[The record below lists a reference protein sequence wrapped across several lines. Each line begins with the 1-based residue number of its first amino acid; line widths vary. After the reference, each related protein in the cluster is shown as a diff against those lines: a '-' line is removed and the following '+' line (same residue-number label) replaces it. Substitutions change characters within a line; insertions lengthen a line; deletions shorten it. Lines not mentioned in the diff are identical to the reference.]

1 MYIAQFMARCGV
13 CSRRKAVQH
22 IKSGEVVANGKV
34 VDEFYEVQKD
44 DFIKL
49 NGKRIE
55 EKRFVYILLNKP
67 MGFITSRADENNRKT
82 VLDLIK
88 HPSSKFISPVGRLDY
103 NTSGVLLLTNDGD
116 MIQKL
121 IHPKNV
127 ITKRYFVQLS
137 KRLPLA
143 ALKTIQK
150 GIRLEDGFVKVD
162 KITYVRKKTDQV
174 IVDLHT
180 GKKRII
186 RRIFEQIGYLVN
198 ELDRLAFAG
207 ITHKNLKVGD
217 WRFLTDKE
225 IKELRDL

>member
-207 ITHKNLKVGD
+207 ITHKILKLVTGD
-217 WRFLTDKE
+217 F
-225 IKELRDL
+225 